1 MSEGFQRVKEEYDC
15 MIKFTSY
22 SNLGKVSEK
31 NIKLVSS
38 QDMESIF

>member
-1 MSEGFQRVKEEYDC
+1 MSEGFQKVKEEYDR

-31 NIKLVSS
+31 KY
-38 QDMESIF
+38 